1 MLFDQGTPD
10 TSVYMIAG
18 YSIFFIVTVIYLV
31 SLFVRQ
37 RNLRR
42 DLETLQSLESEANEP
57 TPEVQAAPSARMP
70 KPTPAKSKT
79 ANARPARKKTARKR

>member
-10 TSVYMIAG
+10 TSIYMIAG
-18 YSIFFIVTVIYLV
+18 YSIFFVVTLIYLA
-31 SLFVRQ
+31 SLFIRQ

-42 DLETLQSLESEANEP
+42 DLETLQSLESEAKEP
-57 TPEVQAAPSARMP
+57 APEVQAAPAPRKP

-79 ANARPARKKTARKR
+79 PTAKSSRKKTARKR

>member
-18 YSIFFIVTVIYLV
+18 YVIFFAVTLIYLA
-31 SLFVRQ
+31 SFFIRE

-42 DLETLQSLESEANEP
+42 DLETLQTMEAEVEEP
-57 TPEVQAAPSARMP
+57 APEVASYSAAKKAKPASPKKKAAR
-70 KPTPAKSKT
+70 S
-79 ANARPARKKTARKR
+79 ARKKAAQKR